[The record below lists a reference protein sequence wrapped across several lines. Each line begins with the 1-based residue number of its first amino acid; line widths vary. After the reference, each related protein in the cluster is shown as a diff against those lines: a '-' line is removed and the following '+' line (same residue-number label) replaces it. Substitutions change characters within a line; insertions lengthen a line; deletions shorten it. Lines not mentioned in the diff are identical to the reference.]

1 LPEGTRSVKIA
12 LLSWI
17 KLAYTSTGCKNIK
30 RGFYERTCFTQW
42 QHLHARSFDSQSK
55 RYFFRSG
62 RIAAI
67 GSDEQVRTASTNA
80 EFIDLEGRVALP
92 GLTDAHFHFYDWSFS
107 RRNLVLS
114 DVSSFKEVQQRVT
127 EDAKTKTPEKWILGQ
142 GWNETRWSDQILPN
156 RAALDTAAPENPC
169 ILWRSDLHL
178 AVVNSRALEI
188 AGITASTRNPSG
200 GVIDRDPS
208 GQPTGV
214 LRELAINLVTGVIP
228 QPSEKDEHIAMKEAI
243 PALHQLGLTGL
254 HDFRIMGGPEGRQAF
269 KAYQHLRAQGELP
282 LRLWMHIPLERLE
295 HAIAL
300 GLKTGFGDDF
310 LQVGHVKLFSDGSQG
325 ARTAWM
331 LEPYQDV
338 DHAGMPLTPM
348 DEIAQAVYQADR
360 AGLAVAVHA
369 IGDRAVREL
378 IGVFEEVLQ
387 NKTASSPT
395 PSAPHRIE
403 HVQNIRPDDLAR
415 LAPLGVIASV
425 QPIHA
430 TDDMPMLEQSVG
442 ERSRF
447 CYAFKDMLKG
457 GHHAR
462 PGLRLS
468 GCRPQSISR
477 HPCRCHPPKQEQ
489 PARRGLVPGPTLER
503 SGICLGI
510 HHGTGNYCRQ
520 GQGSGQFD
528 GWKISGPDRI
538 GPGYLFH
545 RSRRNSWYPGYAYRP
560 GRASRAPGIM
570 LAIFSLAL
578 WRQ

>member
-1 LPEGTRSVKIA
+1 MKELA
-12 LLSWI
+12 LLNGNI
-17 KLAYTSTGCKNIK
+17 YTQDRSTPKASAV
-30 RGFYERTCFTQW
+30 
-42 QHLHARSFDSQSK
+42 L
-55 RYFFRSG
+55 FRSG
-62 RIAAI
+62 RIAAV
-67 GSDEQVRTASTNA
+67 GSDEQVRKASTSA

-92 GLTDAHFHFYDWSFS
+92 GLTDAHFHFYDWSFA

-114 DVSSFKEVQQRVT
+114 DTSSFKEVQQRVA
-127 EDAKTKTPEKWILGQ
+127 EDAKTKTREQWILGQ
-142 GWNETRWSDQILPN
+142 GWNETRWGDQILPH
-156 RAALDTAAPENPC
+156 RADLDTAALENPC

-178 AVVNSRALEI
+178 AVVNTRALEI
-188 AGITASTRNPSG
+188 AGITASTSNPSG
-200 GVIDRDPS
+200 GVIDRDSS

-331 LEPYQDV
+331 LETYLDV
-338 DHAGMPLTPM
+338 NHSGMPLTPM
-348 DEIAQAVYQADR
+348 DEIAQAVFQADR

-387 NKTASSPT
+387 KQAASSSSPR
-395 PSAPHRIE
+395 APHRIE
-403 HVQNIRPDDLAR
+403 HVQNIRPEDLAR

-447 CYAFKDMLKG
+447 CYAFKDMLKAG
-457 GHHAR
+457 
-462 PGLRLS
+462 
-468 GCRPQSISR
+468 I
-477 HPCRCHPPKQEQ
+477 
-489 PARRGLVPGPTLER
+489 TLALG
-503 SGICLGI
+503 SDCPVADPNPFLGI
-510 HHGTGNYCRQ
+510 HAAVTRQ
-520 GQGSGQFD
+520 NRNNQPAGGWYPAQRLSVAESVWGYTMGPAITAGRTKHQGSLTVGKLADLIVLDRDIYSIDPAEIAGTQVTLTVLDGQVV
-528 GWKISGPDRI
+528 
-538 GPGYLFH
+538 H
-545 RSRRNSWYPGYAYRP
+545 
-560 GRASRAPGIM
+560 
-570 LAIFSLAL
+570 
-578 WRQ
+578 QV